1 MHAGLLPLQLTLF
14 TSRCQVDEDGYN
26 SVATLRD
33 VPLHQTWVLILFH
46 SQICLLVKSTLSD
59 MHAGF
64 IIQIHMFVRCLSARQ
79 DIWSFTPKGK
89 APFPRVCKTCRLLSW
104 TPS

>member
-14 TSRCQVDEDGYN
+14 TSRVQVDEDGYN

-33 VPLHQTWVLILFH
+33 VPLHQTWVLILCH
-46 SQICLLVKSTLSD
+46 SQICLLVQSTLSD

-64 IIQIHMFVRCLSARQ
+64 IYSDTH
-79 DIWSFTPKGK
+79 
-89 APFPRVCKTCRLLSW
+89 VCKVLIRQARHLVFYTYR
-104 TPS
+104 